1 MKPKLKIET
10 AKTAELVPYAN
21 NAKIHSAEQVE
32 EIAASIEA
40 FGFNDP
46 VGVWTRPDGVMEIVE
61 GHGRIMAAN
70 LLHIDTVPIIR
81 LDHLTD
87 DQRRAYVH
95 VHNQTTLSSGFDIEQ
110 LNLDLDSIPGYD
122 WEDFGFEMPEAPD
135 FDAIGDLLENEF
147 VGNSIEHDGETFY
160 ISITFPIDRKP
171 CIDRLLEDIGR
182 DGIARIIEE
191 AAGWE

>member
-1 MKPKLKIET
+1 MNPKLKIER
-10 AKTAELVPYAN
+10 AKTAELLPYAH
-21 NAKIHSAEQVE
+21 NAKIHSAKQVE

-46 VGVWTRPDGVMEIVE
+46 VGVWTRPDGRLEIVE

-70 LLHIDTVPIIR
+70 LLGIDAVPIIK

-110 LNLDLDSIPGYD
+110 LNLELDELPGYD
-122 WEDFGFEMPEAPD
+122 WEDFGFDLPD
-135 FDAIGDLLENEF
+135 HRSFDAIQDLLENEF

-171 CIDRLLEDIGR
+171 AIDKLLKDIGR
-182 DGIARIIEE
+182 DGIAQIIEE